1 MKFEGISE
9 AERKQARHP
18 HEFFLI
24 NLITN
29 HILVFVGLLGMAKQE
44 PYLILI
50 VPTVSILI
58 LAYLMWRARLSRGR
72 DPWYVFAH
80 WQLCARRSR
89 FFIGMIAAM
98 GLGIA
103 AILASVGGD
112 AADLRPGHFAIG
124 GIVMLPTLFTILVL
138 IIMESDAVH
147 KANIGEVP
155 EWMIRRFPPPEDYRV
170 AAEAPA
176 DAVAAES

>member
-1 MKFEGISE
+1 MRFENISE

-18 HEFFLI
+18 HEYFLI

-50 VPTVSILI
+50 VPAVSILI
-58 LAYLMWRARLSRGR
+58 LTYLVWRARLSEKR
-72 DPWYVFAH
+72 DPWYVFVH

-89 FFIGMIAAM
+89 FFIGMILLM

-103 AILASVGGD
+103 AILASVGGEIK
-112 AADLRPGHFAIG
+112 DLRPGHYAIG
-124 GIVMLPTLFTILVL
+124 GMVMLPTLFTVLVL

-147 KANIGEVP
+147 KASIGEVP
-155 EWMIRRFPPPEDYRV
+155 DGLVKKYPPPPEYV
-170 AAEAPA
+170 AAPPP
-176 DAVAAES
+176 DPVPGD

>member
-1 MKFEGISE
+1 MIFENISE
-9 AERKQARHP
+9 DARKKARHP

-44 PYLILI
+44 PWALLI
-50 VPTVSILI
+50 VPVVSIGILTYLI
-58 LAYLMWRARLSRGR
+58 WRAALSRKR
-72 DPWYVFAH
+72 DSWFVFCH

-89 FFIGMIAAM
+89 FFIGMIALM

-103 AILASVGGD
+103 AILASVGGNV
-112 AADLRPGHFAIG
+112 ADLRPGHYAIG
-124 GIVMLPTLFTILVL
+124 GMVMLPTLFSVLVL

-147 KANIGEVP
+147 KANISDVP
-155 EWMIRRFPPPEDYRV
+155 EWLVKKYPPPEDVKARG
-170 AAEAPA
+170 
-176 DAVAAES
+176 

>member
-1 MKFEGISE
+1 MIFENISNE
-9 AERKQARHP
+9 QRKQARHP

-44 PYLILI
+44 PWLLLV
-50 VPTVSILI
+50 VPAVSILI
-58 LAYLMWRARLSRGR
+58 LTYLVWRAAISRKR
-72 DPWYVFAH
+72 DPWFVFCH

-89 FFIGMIAAM
+89 FFIGMIALM

-103 AILASVGGD
+103 VILASVGGNV
-112 AADLRPGHFAIG
+112 ADLRPGHYAIG
-124 GIVMLPTLFTILVL
+124 GMVMLPTLFSVLVL

-147 KANIGEVP
+147 KASIGDVP
-155 EWMIRRFPPPEDYRV
+155 EWLVKKFPPPEEV
-170 AAEAPA
+170 AGNG
-176 DAVAAES
+176 

>member
-1 MKFEGISE
+1 MIFENISDE
-9 AERKQARHP
+9 QRKQARHP

-44 PYLILI
+44 PWLLLV
-50 VPTVSILI
+50 VPAVSILI
-58 LAYLMWRARLSRGR
+58 LTYLVWRAAISRKR
-72 DPWYVFAH
+72 DPWFVFCH

-89 FFIGMIAAM
+89 FFIGMIALM

-103 AILASVGGD
+103 VILASVGGNV
-112 AADLRPGHFAIG
+112 ADLRPGHYAIG
-124 GIVMLPTLFTILVL
+124 GMVMLPTLFSVLVL

-147 KANIGEVP
+147 KASIGDVP
-155 EWMIRRFPPPEDYRV
+155 EWLVKKFPPPEDV
-170 AAEAPA
+170 AGNG
-176 DAVAAES
+176 

>member
-1 MKFEGISE
+1 MKFENIAES
-9 AERKQARHP
+9 ERKAARHP
-18 HEFFLI
+18 HEYFLI

-44 PYLILI
+44 PWLLLI
-50 VPTVSILI
+50 VPVVSISILTYLI
-58 LAYLMWRARLSRGR
+58 WRARLSKGR
-72 DPWYVFAH
+72 DSWFVFCH

-103 AILASVGGD
+103 VILASVGGNV
-112 AADLRPGHFAIG
+112 ADLRPGHYAIG
-124 GIVMLPTLFTILVL
+124 GMVLLPTLFTVLVL

-147 KANIGEVP
+147 KASIGDVP
-155 EWMIRRFPPPEDYRV
+155 DGLVKRYPPPDHYV
-170 AAEAPA
+170 AMAPA
-176 DAVAAES
+176 APIPGD

>member
-1 MKFEGISE
+1 MIFDNIPEQQ
-9 AERKQARHP
+9 RKQARHP

-44 PYLILI
+44 PWLLLI
-50 VPTVSILI
+50 VPAVSILI
-58 LAYLMWRARLSRGR
+58 LTYLVWRAAISRKR
-72 DPWYVFAH
+72 DPWFVFCH

-89 FFIGMIAAM
+89 FFIGMIALM

-103 AILASVGGD
+103 VILASVGGNVT
-112 AADLRPGHFAIG
+112 DLRPGHYAIG
-124 GIVMLPTLFTILVL
+124 GMVMLPTLFSVLVL

-147 KANIGEVP
+147 KASIGDVP
-155 EWMIRRFPPPEDYRV
+155 EWLVKKFPPPDEISSDG
-170 AAEAPA
+170 
-176 DAVAAES
+176 

>member
-1 MKFEGISE
+1 MIIDGISE
-9 AERKQARHP
+9 NVRKQARYP

-29 HILVFVGLLGMAKQE
+29 HILLFVGLLGMAKQE
-44 PYLILI
+44 PWALLI
-50 VPTVSILI
+50 VPVVSIVILTYLI
-58 LAYLMWRARLSRGR
+58 WRALLSKSR
-72 DPWYVFAH
+72 DPWFVFCH

-89 FFIGMIAAM
+89 LFIGMIVLM

-112 AADLRPGHFAIG
+112 VADLRPGHYAIG
-124 GIVMLPTLFTILVL
+124 GMVMLPTLFSVLVL

-147 KANIGEVP
+147 KANISDVP
-155 EWMIRRFPPPEDYRV
+155 EWLIKKFPPPKDIQING
-170 AAEAPA
+170 
-176 DAVAAES
+176 

>member
-1 MKFEGISE
+1 MIFENISDE
-9 AERKQARHP
+9 QRKQARHP

-44 PYLILI
+44 PWLLLV
-50 VPTVSILI
+50 VPAVSILI
-58 LAYLMWRARLSRGR
+58 LTYLVWRAAISRKR
-72 DPWYVFAH
+72 DPWFVFCH

-89 FFIGMIAAM
+89 FFIGMIALM

-103 AILASVGGD
+103 VILASVGGD
-112 AADLRPGHFAIG
+112 LADLRPGHYAIG
-124 GIVMLPTLFTILVL
+124 GMVMLPTLFSVLVL

-147 KANIGEVP
+147 KASIGDVP
-155 EWMIRRFPPPEDYRV
+155 EWLVKKFPPPEDV
-170 AAEAPA
+170 
-176 DAVAAES
+176 VGNG

>member
-1 MKFEGISE
+1 MIFESTSNE
-9 AERKQARHP
+9 QRKQARHP

-44 PYLILI
+44 PWLLLI
-50 VPTVSILI
+50 VPAVSILI
-58 LAYLMWRARLSRGR
+58 LTYLVWRAAISRKR
-72 DPWYVFAH
+72 DPWFVFCH

-89 FFIGMIAAM
+89 FFIGMIALM

-103 AILASVGGD
+103 VILASVGGNL
-112 AADLRPGHFAIG
+112 ADLRPGHYAIG
-124 GIVMLPTLFTILVL
+124 GMVMLPTLFSVLVL

-147 KANIGEVP
+147 KASIGDVP
-155 EWMIRRFPPPEDYRV
+155 EWLVKKFPPPEDV
-170 AAEAPA
+170 
-176 DAVAAES
+176 VGNG